1 VVVQLLRVFQ
11 WKSFSGSSVVE
22 SVSFTSTL
30 FPSLLLSV
38 SVEEF
43 QW

>member
-22 SVSFTSTL
+22 SVS
-30 FPSLLLSV
+30 
-38 SVEEF
+38 VEEF